1 MDFPD
6 QDLLNELL
14 ERINNA
20 EKRNENLRKSIQTK
34 KNELNLL
41 DDKLSE
47 EEKNKIENEK
57 KKVEKKPK
65 IPTSDEDN
73 KLGERFLYEY
83 KNIKDNSY
91 VIEQSATEYTIEYIT
106 QEHYSTLYIMGDFT
120 KWEPIPMKKNKDIY
134 SYTIVLLKGF
144 KYYYSFQSGDQMII
158 DYNNIYEQN
167 PKNFQIQNY
176 IDLAKDG
183 QPSQEFDFE
192 NDINILKN
200 AQKNYFLVKLNE
212 DEDEISFLDKFKRHI
227 IAGKEITQK
236 KREEHGILTNSV
248 YTYYDSLFKNI
259 KPYES
264 DVKYNNLKNYFKDRI
279 LAHYSESKEFK
290 CKYFYKIIN
299 LNDFYEFR
307 CMKLYDNNNIKIENN
322 SYSEYSNYYAFRF
335 EVISVAPIDENS
347 KLYHLLPKEEGTK
360 ILNDYKNDKENI
372 LKAYFKTLK
381 NLKNE
386 VTTNQTNPQVPTVP
400 QAPPAPPL
408 PQGQNP
414 LINNENYMGFRSYMR
429 SYGNILV
436 TPYKVEPE
444 RIKITDY
451 EFHYSF
457 NRINKVKNKK
467 EGSLVQFEAIDD
479 ATLKARRPFRFK
491 IYYSINNKKI
501 NIIHCHVLDK
511 DLRSSKIIMKEIGKD
526 IDPHTLKK
534 NEDYIKNNELLLIVK
549 EENPIKLYFQGKKV
563 KTEFIKIEENKLY
576 NLASSNTDSI
586 FNKMYVTVNK
596 IEDKI
601 NYDLIEKC
609 NEFPYSLGG
618 IGNIQDGVD
627 VQVTF
632 DNNKNYVVE
641 PMMLAVSPCLLRRI
655 STYEENSLNKNRI
668 KNNDINNNKNMN
680 QMDVYILITK
690 NMNDYRKYNKV
701 TVDKLEQKQKD
712 DIILKLKQDKES
724 MANVLNYIQQMEMWD
739 TLGEA
744 LNMSTEIENFIKL
757 FSNK

>member
-20 EKRNENLRKSIQTK
+20 EKRNENLRKNIQTK
-34 KNELNLL
+34 KNELKLL

-47 EEKNKIENEK
+47 EDKNKIENEK

-65 IPTSDEDN
+65 IPNSDEDT
-73 KLGERFLYEY
+73 KLSERFLFEY
-83 KNIKDNSY
+83 KNIKSNSY

-106 QEHYSTLYIMGDFT
+106 QEHHSTLYIMGDFT
-120 KWEPIPMKKNKDIY
+120 KWEPMPMKKNKDIY
-134 SYTIVLLKGF
+134 SYSIVLLKGF
-144 KYYYSFQSGDQMII
+144 KYYYSFQSGDQVII
-158 DYNNIYEQN
+158 DYNNLYEQN

-183 QPSQEFDFE
+183 QPSQAFDFE

-200 AQKNYFLVKLNE
+200 AQKNYFLIKINE
-212 DEDEISFLDKFKRHI
+212 DDDEISFLDKFKRHI

-236 KREEHGILTNSV
+236 KREEHGILTNSI
-248 YTYYDSLFKNI
+248 YNYYDSLYKNI
-259 KPYES
+259 KPYEA
-264 DVKYNNLKNYFKDRI
+264 DIKYNNLKNYFKDRI

-290 CKYFYKIIN
+290 CKYFYKIIS

-307 CMKLYDNNNIKIENN
+307 CMKLYDNNNIKIDT
-322 SYSEYSNYYAFRF
+322 NYYSDSWNYYTFRF

-347 KLYHLLPKEEGTK
+347 KLYHLLPKEESTK
-360 ILNDYKNDKENI
+360 ILNDYNNDKENV

-381 NLKNE
+381 NLKNAA
-386 VTTNQTNPQVPTVP
+386 TDNQIEPPV
-400 QAPPAPPL
+400 PPAH
-408 PQGQNP
+408 NP
-414 LINNENYMGFRSYMR
+414 LVNENIIGFRSYIR

-467 EGSLVQFEAIDD
+467 EGSFVQFEAIDD
-479 ATLKARRPFRFK
+479 AILKARKPFRFK
-491 IYYSINNKKI
+491 IYYSIKDKKI
-501 NIIHCHVLDK
+501 NIIHCHVIDK
-511 DLRSSKIIMKEIGKD
+511 DLRTNKIIMKEIEKD

-549 EENPIKLYFQGKKV
+549 EQIPIKLYFQGKKV

-601 NYDLIEKC
+601 KYDLIEKC

-618 IGNIQDGVD
+618 IGDIQDGVD

-655 STYEENSLNKNRI
+655 STYEENLLNKNRN
-668 KNNDINNNKNMN
+668 KDINKNKNMN
-680 QMDVYILITK
+680 QMDIYISIKK
-690 NMNDYRKYNKV
+690 NMDDYRKYNKE
-701 TVDKLEQKQKD
+701 TFDKLEQKQKD

-739 TLGEA
+739 TLDEV
-744 LNMSTEIENFIKL
+744 LNMSAEIENFIKL

>member
-20 EKRNENLRKSIQTK
+20 EKRNENLRKNIQTK
-34 KNELNLL
+34 KNELKLL

-47 EEKNKIENEK
+47 EDKNKIENEK

-65 IPTSDEDN
+65 IPNSDEDK
-73 KLGERFLYEY
+73 KLSERFLFEY
-83 KNIKDNSY
+83 KNIKSNSY

-106 QEHYSTLYIMGDFT
+106 QEHHSTLYIMGDFT
-120 KWEPIPMKKNKDIY
+120 KWEPMPMKKNKDIY
-134 SYTIVLLKGF
+134 SYSIVLLKGF
-144 KYYYSFQSGDQMII
+144 KYYYSFQSGDQVII
-158 DYNNIYEQN
+158 DYNNLYEQN

-183 QPSQEFDFE
+183 QPSQAFDFE

-200 AQKNYFLVKLNE
+200 AQKNYFLIKINE
-212 DEDEISFLDKFKRHI
+212 DDDEISFLDKFKRHI

-236 KREEHGILTNSV
+236 KREEHGILTNSIN
-248 YTYYDSLFKNI
+248 TYYDSLYKNI
-259 KPYES
+259 KPYEA
-264 DVKYNNLKNYFKDRI
+264 DIKYNNLKNYFKDRI

-290 CKYFYKIIN
+290 CKYFYKIIS

-307 CMKLYDNNNIKIENN
+307 CMKLYDNNNIKIDT
-322 SYSEYSNYYAFRF
+322 NYYSDSWNYYTFRF

-347 KLYHLLPKEEGTK
+347 KLYHLLPKEESIK
-360 ILNDYKNDKENI
+360 ILNDYNNDKENV

-381 NLKNE
+381 NLKNAA
-386 VTTNQTNPQVPTVP
+386 TDNQIEPPV
-400 QAPPAPPL
+400 PPAH
-408 PQGQNP
+408 NP
-414 LINNENYMGFRSYMR
+414 LVNENIIGFRSYIR

-467 EGSLVQFEAIDD
+467 EGSFVQFEAIDD
-479 ATLKARRPFRFK
+479 AILKARKPFRFK
-491 IYYSINNKKI
+491 IYYSIKDKKI
-501 NIIHCHVLDK
+501 NIIHCHVIDK
-511 DLRSSKIIMKEIGKD
+511 DLRTNKIIMKEIEKD

-534 NEDYIKNNELLLIVK
+534 NEDYIKSNELLLIVK
-549 EENPIKLYFQGKKV
+549 EQIPIKLYFQGKKV

-601 NYDLIEKC
+601 KYDLIEKC

-618 IGNIQDGVD
+618 IGDIQDGVD

-655 STYEENSLNKNRI
+655 STYEENLLNKNRN
-668 KNNDINNNKNMN
+668 KDINKNKNMN
-680 QMDVYILITK
+680 QMDIYISIKK
-690 NMNDYRKYNKV
+690 NMDDYRKYNKE
-701 TVDKLEQKQKD
+701 TFDKLEQKQKD

-739 TLGEA
+739 TLDEV
-744 LNMSTEIENFIKL
+744 LNMSAEIENFIKL

>member
-20 EKRNENLRKSIQTK
+20 EKRNENLRKNIQTK
-34 KNELNLL
+34 KNELKLL

-47 EEKNKIENEK
+47 EDKNKIENEK
-57 KKVEKKPK
+57 KKFEKKPK
-65 IPTSDEDN
+65 IPNSEEDK
-73 KLGERFLYEY
+73 KLSERFLFEY
-83 KNIKDNSY
+83 KNIKSNSY

-106 QEHYSTLYIMGDFT
+106 QEHHSTLYIMGDFT
-120 KWEPIPMKKNKDIY
+120 KWEPMPMKKNKDIY
-134 SYTIVLLKGF
+134 SYSIVLLKGF
-144 KYYYSFQSGDQMII
+144 KYYYSFQSGDQVII
-158 DYNNIYEQN
+158 DYNNLYEQN

-183 QPSQEFDFE
+183 QPSQAFDFE

-200 AQKNYFLVKLNE
+200 AQKNYFLIKINE
-212 DEDEISFLDKFKRHI
+212 DDDEISFLDKFKRHI

-236 KREEHGILTNSV
+236 KREEHGILTNSIN
-248 YTYYDSLFKNI
+248 TYYDSLYKNI
-259 KPYES
+259 KPYEA
-264 DVKYNNLKNYFKDRI
+264 DIKYNNLKNYFKDRI

-290 CKYFYKIIN
+290 CKYFYKIIS

-307 CMKLYDNNNIKIENN
+307 CMKLYDNNNIKIDT
-322 SYSEYSNYYAFRF
+322 NYYSDSWNYYTFRF

-347 KLYHLLPKEEGTK
+347 KLYHLLPKEESIK
-360 ILNDYKNDKENI
+360 ILNDYNNDKENV

-381 NLKNE
+381 NLKNAA
-386 VTTNQTNPQVPTVP
+386 TDNQIEPPV
-400 QAPPAPPL
+400 PPA
-408 PQGQNP
+408 QNP
-414 LINNENYMGFRSYMR
+414 LVNENIIGFRSYIR

-467 EGSLVQFEAIDD
+467 EGSFVQFEAIDD
-479 ATLKARRPFRFK
+479 AILKARKPFRFK
-491 IYYSINNKKI
+491 IYYSTKDKKI
-501 NIIHCHVLDK
+501 NIIHCHVIDK
-511 DLRSSKIIMKEIGKD
+511 DLRTNKIIMKEIEKD

-549 EENPIKLYFQGKKV
+549 EQIPIKLYFQGKKV

-601 NYDLIEKC
+601 KYDLIEKC

-618 IGNIQDGVD
+618 IGDIQDGVD

-655 STYEENSLNKNRI
+655 STYEENLLNKNRN
-668 KNNDINNNKNMN
+668 KDINKNKNMN
-680 QMDVYILITK
+680 QMDIYISIKK
-690 NMNDYRKYNKV
+690 NMDDYRKYNKE
-701 TVDKLEQKQKD
+701 TFDKLEQKQKD

-739 TLGEA
+739 TLDEV
-744 LNMSTEIENFIKL
+744 LNMSAEIENFIKL

>member
-20 EKRNENLRKSIQTK
+20 EKRNENLRKNIQTK
-34 KNELNLL
+34 KNELKLL

-47 EEKNKIENEK
+47 EDKNKIENEK

-65 IPTSDEDN
+65 IPNSDEDK
-73 KLGERFLYEY
+73 KLSERFLFEY
-83 KNIKDNSY
+83 KNIKSNSY

-106 QEHYSTLYIMGDFT
+106 QEHHSTLYIMGDFT
-120 KWEPIPMKKNKDIY
+120 KWEPMPMKKNKDIY
-134 SYTIVLLKGF
+134 SYSIVLLKGF
-144 KYYYSFQSGDQMII
+144 KYYYSFQSGDQVII
-158 DYNNIYEQN
+158 DYNNLYEQN

-183 QPSQEFDFE
+183 QPSQAFDFE

-200 AQKNYFLVKLNE
+200 AQKNYFLIKINE
-212 DEDEISFLDKFKRHI
+212 DDDEISFLDKFKRHI

-236 KREEHGILTNSV
+236 KREEHGILTNSIN
-248 YTYYDSLFKNI
+248 TYYDSLYKNI
-259 KPYES
+259 KPYEA
-264 DVKYNNLKNYFKDRI
+264 DIKYNNLKNYFKDRI

-290 CKYFYKIIN
+290 CKYFYKIIS

-307 CMKLYDNNNIKIENN
+307 CMKLYDNNNIKIDT
-322 SYSEYSNYYAFRF
+322 NYYSDSWNYYTFRF
-335 EVISVAPIDENS
+335 EAISVAPIDENS
-347 KLYHLLPKEEGTK
+347 KLYHLLPKEESIK
-360 ILNDYKNDKENI
+360 ILNDYNNDKENV

-381 NLKNE
+381 NLKNAA
-386 VTTNQTNPQVPTVP
+386 TDNQIEPPV
-400 QAPPAPPL
+400 PPAH
-408 PQGQNP
+408 NP
-414 LINNENYMGFRSYMR
+414 LVNENIIGFRSYIR

-467 EGSLVQFEAIDD
+467 EGSFVQFEAIDD
-479 ATLKARRPFRFK
+479 AILKARKPFRFK
-491 IYYSINNKKI
+491 IYYSTKDKKI
-501 NIIHCHVLDK
+501 NIIHCHVIDK
-511 DLRSSKIIMKEIGKD
+511 DLRTNKIIMKEIEKD

-534 NEDYIKNNELLLIVK
+534 NEDYIKSNELLLIVK
-549 EENPIKLYFQGKKV
+549 EQIPIKLYFQGKKV

-601 NYDLIEKC
+601 KYDLIEKC

-618 IGNIQDGVD
+618 IGDIQDGVD

-655 STYEENSLNKNRI
+655 STYEENLLNKNRN
-668 KNNDINNNKNMN
+668 KDINKNKNMN
-680 QMDVYILITK
+680 QMDIYISIKK
-690 NMNDYRKYNKV
+690 NMDDYRKYNKE
-701 TVDKLEQKQKD
+701 TFDKLEQKQKD

-739 TLGEA
+739 TLDEV
-744 LNMSTEIENFIKL
+744 LNMSAEIENFIKL

>member
-20 EKRNENLRKSIQTK
+20 EKRNENLRKNIQTK
-34 KNELNLL
+34 KNELKLL

-47 EEKNKIENEK
+47 EDKNKIENEK

-65 IPTSDEDN
+65 IPNSDEDT
-73 KLGERFLYEY
+73 KLSERFLFEY
-83 KNIKDNSY
+83 KNIKSNSY

-106 QEHYSTLYIMGDFT
+106 QEHHSTLYIMGDFT
-120 KWEPIPMKKNKDIY
+120 KWEPMPMKKNKDIY
-134 SYTIVLLKGF
+134 SYSIVLLKGF
-144 KYYYSFQSGDQMII
+144 KYYYSFQSGDQVII
-158 DYNNIYEQN
+158 DYNNLYEQN

-183 QPSQEFDFE
+183 QPSQAFDFE

-200 AQKNYFLVKLNE
+200 AQKNYFLIKINE
-212 DEDEISFLDKFKRHI
+212 DDDEISFLDKFKRHI

-236 KREEHGILTNSV
+236 KREEHGILTNSIN
-248 YTYYDSLFKNI
+248 TYYDSLYKNI
-259 KPYES
+259 KPYEA
-264 DVKYNNLKNYFKDRI
+264 DIKYNNLKNYFKDRI

-290 CKYFYKIIN
+290 CKYFYKIIS

-307 CMKLYDNNNIKIENN
+307 CMKLYDNNNIKIDT
-322 SYSEYSNYYAFRF
+322 NYYSDSWNYYTFRF

-347 KLYHLLPKEEGTK
+347 KLYHLLPKEESIK
-360 ILNDYKNDKENI
+360 ILNDYNNDKENV

-381 NLKNE
+381 NLKNAA
-386 VTTNQTNPQVPTVP
+386 TDNQIEPPV
-400 QAPPAPPL
+400 PPAH
-408 PQGQNP
+408 NP
-414 LINNENYMGFRSYMR
+414 LVNENIIGFRSYIR

-467 EGSLVQFEAIDD
+467 EGSFVQFEAIDD
-479 ATLKARRPFRFK
+479 ATLKARKPFRFK
-491 IYYSINNKKI
+491 IYYSIKDKKI
-501 NIIHCHVLDK
+501 NIIHCHVIDK
-511 DLRSSKIIMKEIGKD
+511 DLRTNKIIMKEIEKD

-549 EENPIKLYFQGKKV
+549 EQIPIKLYFQGKKV

-601 NYDLIEKC
+601 KYDLIEKC

-618 IGNIQDGVD
+618 IGDIQDGVD

-655 STYEENSLNKNRI
+655 STYEENLLNKNRN
-668 KNNDINNNKNMN
+668 KDINKNKNMN
-680 QMDVYILITK
+680 QMDIYISIKK
-690 NMNDYRKYNKV
+690 NMDDYRKYNKE
-701 TVDKLEQKQKD
+701 TFDKLEQKQKD

-724 MANVLNYIQQMEMWD
+724 IANVLNYIQQMEMWD
-739 TLGEA
+739 TLDEV
-744 LNMSTEIENFIKL
+744 LNMSAEIENFIKL